1 MDVERERTIHGQ
13 TKDGKESPHGW
24 VSKLNFWICYIFPSF
39 WIKRDK
45 RFVIHHTRQKISFWH
60 SISYVCLKK
69 EIKVSTWSHET
80 KFFWFFLSFF
90 YFEWKEMEDLKI
102 QIDNYLQMLK
112 KEMKDQN
119 SKIQFNSIPK
129 IMNDWIS

>member
-1 MDVERERTIHGQ
+1 
-13 TKDGKESPHGW
+13 
-24 VSKLNFWICYIFPSF
+24 
-39 WIKRDK
+39 
-45 RFVIHHTRQKISFWH
+45 
-60 SISYVCLKK
+60 
-69 EIKVSTWSHET
+69 
-80 KFFWFFLSFF
+80 
-90 YFEWKEMEDLKI
+90 MEDLKI